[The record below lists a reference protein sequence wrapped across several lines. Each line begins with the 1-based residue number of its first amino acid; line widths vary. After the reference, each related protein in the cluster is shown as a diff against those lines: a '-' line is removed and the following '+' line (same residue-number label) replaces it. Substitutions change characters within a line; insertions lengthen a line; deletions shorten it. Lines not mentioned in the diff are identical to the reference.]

1 MTDKIRIIEMLV
13 ANENVLLFLY
23 EKMFPTKS
31 DPIVKEML
39 SNENQLSFFG
49 SSVKRTRG
57 TEYSVS
63 KLHLVCSLGSSFN
76 VIT

>member
-49 SSVKRTRG
+49 SSVKRIRG
-57 TEYSVS
+57 TVVQSATGMISREQ
-63 KLHLVCSLGSSFN
+63 N
-76 VIT
+76 

>member
-49 SSVKRTRG
+49 SSVKRIRG
-57 TEYSVS
+57 TVVQSATGMISRE
-63 KLHLVCSLGSSFN
+63 HN
-76 VIT
+76 